1 MAFFEYETQNK
12 TINNSFGNV
21 LNPFKDRFAKNPVL
35 WSGLTVDRA
44 VSHYQELYALGTLSA
59 AHFGIEIRPYR
70 ANSKIAQAN
79 IPIFDPSNKV
89 AWLANNVDVSL
100 LDTQTDAV
108 HVGHFQLNHV
118 TGNAS
123 NELSISFIETKEA
136 AIANSAKA
144 IKEIM
149 FNKDGTQP
157 PPIEYLMR
165 LKIYAFDKAARNQ
178 NQFEIE
184 HLVSLQAGNLP
195 LDASNKAHAI
205 VTLNFIKMFPNLK

>member
-1 MAFFEYETQNK
+1 
-12 TINNSFGNV
+12 
-21 LNPFKDRFAKNPVL
+21 
-35 WSGLTVDRA
+35 
-44 VSHYQELYALGTLSA
+44 LYALGTLSA

-100 LDTQTDAV
+100 LDAQTDAV

-144 IKEIM
+144 IKNIM

-178 NQFEIE
+178 NQFAIE
-184 HLVSLQAGNLP
+184 HLVALQAGNLP
-195 LDASNKAHAI
+195 LDAANKAHAI

>member
-1 MAFFEYETQNK
+1 MDLLEYEKKNK

-21 LNPFKDRFAKNPVL
+21 LNQYKDSFDKKDELGA
-35 WSGLTVDRA
+35 GLTVERD
-44 VSHYQELYALGTLSA
+44 VKNNKELYALGTLSA

-100 LDTQTDAV
+100 LDAQTDAV

-157 PPIEYLMR
+157 PPIEY
-165 LKIYAFDKAARNQ
+165 
-178 NQFEIE
+178 
-184 HLVSLQAGNLP
+184 
-195 LDASNKAHAI
+195 
-205 VTLNFIKMFPNLK
+205 

>member
-1 MAFFEYETQNK
+1 M
-12 TINNSFGNV
+12 
-21 LNPFKDRFAKNPVL
+21 
-35 WSGLTVDRA
+35 
-44 VSHYQELYALGTLSA
+44 
-59 AHFGIEIRPYR
+59 
-70 ANSKIAQAN
+70 
-79 IPIFDPSNKV
+79 
-89 AWLANNVDVSL
+89 
-100 LDTQTDAV
+100 

-165 LKIYAFDKAARNQ
+165 LKYMLLIKLQ
-178 NQFEIE
+178 EIR
-184 HLVSLQAGNLP
+184 
-195 LDASNKAHAI
+195 
-205 VTLNFIKMFPNLK
+205 TNLKLSI